1 MDKNRLN
8 INLGEEQVEEYSIK
22 KMKDKITN
30 AFIKADVHSIIKQ
43 SEIDMHLTF
52 IFKDFNIK
60 IEWKLSRKIKTN
72 DKASSEEIK
81 DFVESEYTL
90 LAQPLYA
97 KASKIVAS
105 LSEEIFLFPLIVP
118 VDEWNENENFTLN
131 ISVAE

>member
-8 INLGEEQVEEYSIK
+8 INLGEEQVEEYSVK
-22 KMKDKITN
+22 KMKNKITKS
-30 AFIKADVHSIIKQ
+30 FIKAEVNSIIKEN
-43 SEIDMHLTF
+43 EIDMHLKF
-52 IFKDFNIK
+52 VFKDFNVK
-60 IEWKLSRKIKTN
+60 IEGKLSRKIKIN
-72 DKASSEEIK
+72 SETTSEDIK

-131 ISVAE
+131 ISVL